1 MIDILDLYF
10 NVSSIKVSQFFYH
23 HISYRILTGICPSPY
38 KLAGICPSAVIF
50 NFLTDQKQINFTVVT
65 DVSLDHVLSK
75 TDNNFYKAVWII
87 KIHKLKVALVDSEI
101 VSFSKHFFV
110 MILENYFHII

>member
-1 MIDILDLYF
+1 
-10 NVSSIKVSQFFYH
+10 
-23 HISYRILTGICPSPY
+23 LTGICPST
-38 KLAGICPSAVIF
+38 VIF

-65 DVSLDHVLSK
+65 DDVSLDHVLSK
-75 TDNNFYKAVWII
+75 TDNNFDKAVWIM

>member
-1 MIDILDLYF
+1 VTVLPHGPQFLWVSWYEGCLSISAPFELHIDEMTSCIPHDYDPIHNNEDVFFPKAKLY
-10 NVSSIKVSQFFYH
+10 
-23 HISYRILTGICPSPY
+23 
-38 KLAGICPSAVIF
+38 
-50 NFLTDQKQINFTVVT
+50 

-101 VSFSKHFFV
+101 VSFSKHFFA